1 MCVCFLIQVVFF
13 HFNVFLNTGSTETV
27 GTVEEEERQLQRKT
41 NKRKYMGLY
50 SRLEQAGICEGVPIT
65 DRPFKGKLDPSTF

>member
-1 MCVCFLIQVVFF
+1 M
-13 HFNVFLNTGSTETV
+13 EK
-27 GTVEEEERQLQRKT
+27 EEQRVLQRKT